1 MSDDNQK
8 KRALITRGLTLVS
21 LVLLG
26 LMYFQPAWWVAL
38 EAPQYPPEAFP
49 NGVRIDFHI
58 NGVFNGCQLINS
70 SEVTEVESLDCVHE
84 MDAINHFVGMYPIAS
99 GGVIEKGLSQFLFS
113 MLGVMLLGFLVFK
126 SKLRAIVLSA
136 GFIGISVWMFMSFYG
151 AGGIS
156 LQNAG
161 YVKALVV
168 SLGHGNEEEGEEISP
183 IIAKLKEALMSS
195 GQSSLMSRDEVNDT
209 LERSGQK
216 DLLGILAKLH
226 EGNKGAKPQSLKDI
240 LEEAKSAG
248 KGTKEIDIEILRASF
263 IADQLRKP
271 DYKRKEWTG
280 STQQVMF
287 WHYEKSLGRWFNNQA
302 EIIPLVETMQIAGTV
317 VFWGV
322 IAAMGVIVLVTLKT
336 GGLLY
341 WALPAIPA
349 ALPVFF
355 LVEYAGWLWWYGHSL
370 NAMGAFT
377 LKPFMPTVFGQGKV
391 AQFTTLSYPSTGFAM
406 MLALCVCMLL
416 AMLLRRKHIIEGE

>member
-1 MSDDNQK
+1 MSDNTQK
-8 KRALITRGLTLVS
+8 KRGLLARGLTLVS
-21 LVLLG
+21 LVLLAV
-26 LMYFQPAWWVAL
+26 LYFQPAWWVAL

-49 NGVRIDFHI
+49 SGVRIDFHT
-58 NGVFNGCQLINS
+58 NGVFNGCQPLNS
-70 SEVTEVESLDCVHE
+70 KEVSEVETLDCVHE

-99 GGVIEKGLSQFLFS
+99 GGVIEKGMSQFLFS
-113 MLGVMLLGFLVFK
+113 MLGVMLVGFLFFNAKIRV
-126 SKLRAIVLSA
+126 LVLSA
-136 GFIGISVWMFMSFYG
+136 GFIGISVWMYISFYG
-151 AGGIS
+151 AGGVS
-156 LQNAG
+156 LQNAD

-168 SLGHGNEEEGEEISP
+168 SLGHGNEEEGEELSP
-183 IIAKLKEALMSS
+183 IVAKLKESLLES

-216 DLLGILAKLH
+216 DLLSILAELH
-226 EGNKGAKPQSLKDI
+226 AGNQGAKPKTLKDI

-248 KGTKEIDIEILRASF
+248 KGSKDIDIEILRASF
-263 IADQLRKP
+263 VADQLRKP
-271 DYKRKEWTG
+271 DYKRKQWTG

-302 EIIPLVETMQIAGTV
+302 EIQPLVAIMEIAGTV
-317 VFWGV
+317 VFWG
-322 IAAMGVIVLVTLKT
+322 IFAAMAFIVLVTLKNKS
-336 GGLLY
+336 LFY
-341 WALPAIPA
+341 WMLPGIPA

-355 LVEYAGWLWWYGHSL
+355 LIEYAGWLWWYGHSL

-391 AQFTTLSYPSTGFAM
+391 AQFVTLSYPSTGFVM

-416 AMLLRRKHIIEGE
+416 AMLLRRKHLLEGE